1 MYSPRDETTRA
12 RMEDALALAA
22 VRLSTTPTG
31 VPVWGWLGRTIG
43 SRTADGHWL
52 RVHCG
57 EAAKTPTTRNEGI
70 ALAEERVSDK
80 VPRPHLHDLYRWD
93 GGEYIFEAELIDY
106 IAHPVIS
113 PETPDLT
120 ADPRLPD
127 SWWATL
133 RESLDAL
140 STAEPPRETIR
151 QSWADRVF
159 PEFLGIT
166 APAITERVTGHA
178 DLQWANLTHAPLVIL
193 DWERWGAVPVG
204 YDPAMLYVNSL
215 RVPAVAERIRAEFT
229 HVLDTPAGRI
239 GEQVALAEML
249 QAVGRGWYVE
259 LAPLLRRRAEY
270 LTGIRP
276 PAPSPA
282 HPTA

>member
-1 MYSPRDETTRA
+1 MYSPKDETTRA
-12 RMEDALALAA
+12 RMEDALAHAA
-22 VRLSTTPTG
+22 AHLSTTATG
-31 VPVWGWLGRTIG
+31 APAWGWLGRTIG
-43 SRTADGHWL
+43 SRTGGGHWL

-57 EAAKTPTTRNEGI
+57 EAAKTPTVRNEGI
-70 ALAEERVSDK
+70 ALAEERVSGK
-80 VPRPHLHDLYRWD
+80 VSRPHLHDLYRWD
-93 GGEYIFEAELIDY
+93 GGEYVFEAELIDY
-106 IAHPVIS
+106 IAQPVIS

-120 ADPRLPD
+120 EDPGLPD
-127 SWWATL
+127 SWWTTL

-159 PEFLGIT
+159 PEFLGIP

-178 DLQWANLTHAPLVIL
+178 DLQWANLTHDPLVIL

-215 RVPAVAERIRAEFT
+215 RVPAVADRIRAEFT

-239 GEQVALAEML
+239 GEQIALAEML

-259 LAPLLRRRAEY
+259 LAPYLLDRAEG
-270 LTGIRP
+270 LTGMRP
-276 PAPSPA
+276 TLLARPEAK
-282 HPTA
+282 

>member
-1 MYSPRDETTRA
+1 
-12 RMEDALALAA
+12 MENALAHAA
-22 VRLSTTPTG
+22 ARLSTRTTG
-31 VPVWGWLGRTIG
+31 ALAWGWQGRTIG
-43 SRTADGHWL
+43 SRTEGGHWL

-57 EAAKTPTTRNEGI
+57 EAAKTPVVRKEGI

-93 GGEYIFEAELIDY
+93 GGEYVFEAELTDY
-106 IAHPVIS
+106 VAQPVIS
-113 PETPDLT
+113 PEAPDLT
-120 ADPRLPD
+120 KDPGLPD

-151 QSWADRVF
+151 QTWADRAF
-159 PEFLGIT
+159 PEFLGIA
-166 APAITERVTGHA
+166 APAITHRVTGHA
-178 DLQWANLTHAPLVIL
+178 DLQWANLTHEPLVIL
-193 DWERWGAVPVG
+193 DWERWGAVPFG

-215 RVPAVAERIRAEFT
+215 RVPAVADRVRTEFA

-239 GEQVALAEML
+239 GELIALAEML

-259 LAPLLRRRAEY
+259 LAPLLSRRAEE
-270 LTGIRP
+270 LTGARP
-276 PAPSPA
+276 PAMTPTEPSA
-282 HPTA
+282 